1 MKTITNIIIVDD
13 HPFIIEGYK
22 NAIKAYRPGKF
33 EYTVTQAKDCQSA
46 FEIITSPNAETFDL
60 AFLDISMP
68 PYEEENINSGE
79 DLALLLQKVS
89 PDCKIILLTM
99 HTELLKIDEIRETIN
114 PNGLIIKNDLTF
126 TSLLDAID
134 KVLKGETYYSES
146 IVTYLSQPKYDNS
159 IIDQFDMQILYQ
171 LSKGTK
177 VRSIPEYV
185 PLTSSAVDRRRANLK
200 ELLGITDKTDAS
212 LVIEAKKRGMI

>member
-1 MKTITNIIIVDD
+1 MKKPTNIIIVDD

-22 NAIKAYRPGKF
+22 NGIKAYNPTKF
-33 EYTVTQAKDCQSA
+33 EYTVCQAKDCQSA
-46 FEIITSPNAETFDL
+46 YELITNPESPVFDV

-68 PYEEENINSGE
+68 PYDEKNMRSGV
-79 DLALLLQKVS
+79 DLAWLIRDTS

-99 HTELLKIDEIRETIN
+99 HNELIEISEIIDSLN

-126 TSLLDAID
+126 DSMLFGFD

-146 IVTYLSQPKYDNS
+146 IVEFLSRPKYDN
-159 IIDQFDMQILYQ
+159 IEIDQFDRQILYQ

-185 PLTSSAVDRRRANLK
+185 PLTSAAVDRRRINLK
-200 ELLGITDKTDAS
+200 ELLQITDGTDAS
-212 LVIEAKKRGMI
+212 LVLEAKKRSII